1 MPNTDSPHWQEITPS
16 NEPISYAVPTPD
28 LNESAAKNPEQI
40 VETQDEILLRE
51 RCEQL
56 YYQSGGG
63 FSSLSKYAAGWI
75 AAKAHYQP
83 KQ

>member
-1 MPNTDSPHWQEITPS
+1 MDTSTVFTGEQIPYGT
-16 NEPISYAVPTPD
+16 PTPD
-28 LNESAAKNPEQI
+28 LNEVAVKNPETLP
-40 VETQDEILLRE
+40 ETQDEILLRE
-51 RCEQL
+51 RAEQL

-63 FSSLSKYAAGWI
+63 FSGFSKYAAGWL